1 MAVNP
6 SFFQARTQECIFLR
20 FSQKQCSP
28 HENSPPVKWSKLK
41 SPDALVVVSA
51 FLLLIVILTW
61 VLPAGEYERKLVDD
75 RVMVVP
81 GTYEQAEQNPQ
92 GLGELLTAPIRG
104 FISAAQIIGF
114 VLFVGGAFAMVSAT
128 GALDS
133 ALQRILVLSQRR
145 PALKKWIIP
154 ILMTIFAFAGGTFG
168 MAEETLVF
176 ILITLP
182 LARSLG
188 YDAIVGVAIPFVGA
202 SMGFAGAAV
211 NPFTVG
217 IAQGIAELPLFS
229 GWEYRWIVWAIYT
242 LLGISFVM
250 LYVRRLERDPKNSLL
265 YGLPNLGSNT
275 EEPEIIPFTIS
286 RKIVVGLFL
295 LSLVMLMYGA
305 NVWEWYINEIAAL
318 FIALGLISALV
329 GRLSLRES
337 VQSFSQGARDMLA
350 AAMIIGVS
358 KSILVVA
365 EDGMIIDTILY
376 ALSAAVEDMPAAI
389 SVQVMFITQ
398 GLLNIIVPSGSGQ
411 AAITMPVMTPLA
423 DIIGVSRQTA
433 VLAFQM
439 GDGLLNMVIPTSGVT
454 MGILSIAN
462 IPYNIWLKWM
472 WKFILVVTAVSMVLL
487 ALPET
492 VFSW

>member
-1 MAVNP
+1 
-6 SFFQARTQECIFLR
+6 
-20 FSQKQCSP
+20 
-28 HENSPPVKWSKLK
+28 
-41 SPDALVVVSA
+41 
-51 FLLLIVILTW
+51 
-61 VLPAGEYERKLVDD
+61 
-75 RVMVVP
+75 
-81 GTYEQAEQNPQ
+81 
-92 GLGELLTAPIRG
+92 
-104 FISAAQIIGF
+104 
-114 VLFVGGAFAMVSAT
+114 
-128 GALDS
+128 
-133 ALQRILVLSQRR
+133 
-145 PALKKWIIP
+145 
-154 ILMTIFAFAGGTFG
+154 MTIFSFAGGTFG

-188 YDAIVGVAIPFVGA
+188 YDAIVGAAIPFVGA

-229 GWEYRWIVWAIYT
+229 GWEYRWIVWAVYT
-242 LLGISFVM
+242 LLGILFVM

-265 YGLPNLGSNT
+265 YGLPHFST
-275 EEPEIIPFTIS
+275 PMEEPEIIPFTNR
-286 RKIVVGLFL
+286 RKMVVILFL
-295 LSLVMLMYGA
+295 LSLVILMYGA
-305 NVWEWYINEIAAL
+305 NQLAWYIDDIAAL
-318 FIALGLISALV
+318 FIALGLVSAIV
-329 GRLSLRES
+329 GRLNLTES
-337 VQSFSQGARDMLA
+337 VQSFSKGARDMLA

-365 EDGMIIDTILY
+365 EDGMIIDTILF
-376 ALSAAVEDMPAAI
+376 ALSSVVEDMPPAV
-389 SVQVMFITQ
+389 SVQVMFIVQ

-454 MGILSIAN
+454 MGILSIAK

-472 WKFILVVTAVSMVLL
+472 WKFIVVVTVVSMILL

-492 VFSW
+492 IFSW